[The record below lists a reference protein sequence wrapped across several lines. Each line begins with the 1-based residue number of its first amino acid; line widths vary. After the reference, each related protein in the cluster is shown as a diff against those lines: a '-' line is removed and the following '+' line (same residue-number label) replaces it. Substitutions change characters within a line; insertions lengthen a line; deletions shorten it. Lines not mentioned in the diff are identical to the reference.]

1 LNNGD
6 SHPGES
12 DPPWRELLH
21 VDKFLG
27 VRNFEGGEMFQLR
40 SGAIVIAAIAV
51 LFALPADLR
60 AQQLAAVR
68 VTVTDPKG
76 GAVGGATVTL
86 KSADTGVKRSAISG
100 ENGLAVISDV
110 PPGKYDLT
118 VEASSFATQTMNTT
132 LQVGQI
138 ASLEVSLR
146 LAGQTEK
153 VEVSAT
159 VQGVEAEKAELSQVI
174 ETRKI
179 DDLPISGREFIDF
192 ALLTPSVTVGRST
205 AIGAQSPFTETVL
218 KLSFAGLRESHTTLL
233 TQDGIDYTTSISGV
247 QRVTPSQDWVRE
259 FRVVNSPFTADT
271 GRSLGSIVNTVIKS
285 GTNDLH
291 GALYEYFRNDA
302 LDAKNLLSAPGFS
315 ALRFN
320 QFGGD
325 IGAPIVRDKLFFF
338 TGYEGQRRAESPVYS
353 SFILNS
359 IQGINAVKEFFNLQP
374 ENLASILQTENYDK
388 FIGKATA
395 NLNEKNFFMLTYVFN
410 DVRKKNARGAAPGE
424 GLPSSYRN
432 NPVRDQTVYGNL
444 VHIGSPNLTLDTSAQ
459 FGRRTFHLDP
469 VGAGLEPAILIPDLF
484 FGGGFVGSF
493 RFYQEKRL
501 QLIENF
507 SYHRGNHSFK
517 FGGEFHQIW
526 SQTEDPLFSPAFA
539 IFSPQSF
546 FGAPPFTAPTALFY
560 LFMEP
565 RQFFGQQIPPRT
577 LPFTSG
583 LFAGPSQKAFE
594 DGVSLDYNHHILGMY
609 GQDSWKLTSKLTLN
623 LGLRYEFESM
633 PSAGQAKFVAPG
645 GNHFTDYKDVQPRAS
660 FGYSFNQK
668 RGVIRGGYGIFT
680 APFVFSDLLV
690 SWIGGS
696 EFTYMNQPL
705 LPEFQDP
712 QNRLIG
718 LGASGAVGVIPSPPG
733 PFGTC
738 PTPNQAF
745 TTFTS
750 TGAYPPPFSP
760 NPGPPCL
767 AQFPAG
773 YADRTFRRPSAQQ
786 ASLEVEHQLV
796 KDWVISAGYQYV
808 HGVRLPIYLSINGLP
823 NGQTVNGVPIN
834 CPPPVPGFPAGKP
847 YFCPNIFSPGFG
859 FALLATPRG
868 FSIYHA
874 GTLSV
879 RKSFANHYSVL
890 ANYTWSKSIDIET
903 TIDLPNSPEDFTH
916 INRDRAVGDNHI
928 PHRFTLALLGEMP
941 DRGNPLIRDFK
952 ASIVTTAQSA
962 RRFTINAGFDTN
974 GDNFAFPDRVGL
986 IGRNTYGGDN
996 LIDLDLRIQRGFHL
1010 GEKAR
1015 AEGSVEFFNL
1025 LNQVNVEDVD
1035 HVYGLAD
1042 FAGPVPQHF
1051 GDGIGSPANPSFG
1064 SPKFVGPARQIQL
1077 SLRILF

>member
-1 LNNGD
+1 
-6 SHPGES
+6 
-12 DPPWRELLH
+12 
-21 VDKFLG
+21 
-27 VRNFEGGEMFQLR
+27 MFQLR
-40 SGAIVIAAIAV
+40 SRATILPVIVA
-51 LFALPADLR
+51 LFALPANLR

-68 VTVTDPKG
+68 VSVTDPKG

-110 PPGKYDLT
+110 PPGKYDLA
-118 VEASSFATQTMNTT
+118 VEASSFSTRTVSTT

-138 ASLEVSLR
+138 ASLEISLR

-153 VEVSAT
+153 VEVSET
-159 VQGVEAEKAELSQVI
+159 IQGVEVEKAELSQVI
-174 ETRKI
+174 EARKI

-192 ALLTPSVTVGRST
+192 ALLTPSVSVGRST

-247 QRVTPSQDWVRE
+247 QRVTPSQDWVQE
-259 FRVVNSPFTADT
+259 FRVVSSPYTTDN
-271 GRSLGSIVNTVIKS
+271 GRNLGSIVNTVIKS

-325 IGAPIVRDKLFFF
+325 MGAPIVRDKLFFF
-338 TGYEGQRRAESPVYS
+338 TGYEGQRREESPVYS
-353 SFILNS
+353 SFILNA
-359 IQGINAVKEFFNLQP
+359 IDGINAVKQSFNLQP
-374 ENLASILQTENYDK
+374 ENLSSILQTDNYDK

-395 NLNEKNFFMLTYVFN
+395 NLSNKNFLMLTYVFN

-432 NPVRDQTVYGNL
+432 NPVRDQTIYGNL

-501 QLIENF
+501 QLVENV

-526 SQTEDPLFSPAFA
+526 SQTEDPLFSPGFA

-546 FGAPPFTAPTALFY
+546 FGAPPFPGPTALLFI
-560 LFMEP
+560 FMEP
-565 RQFFGQQIPPRT
+565 RQFFGKQILSRT

-609 GQDSWKLTSKLTLN
+609 GQDSWKLTSKFTLN

-633 PSAGQAKFVAPG
+633 PSAQQAKLVAPG
-645 GNHFTDYKDVQPRAS
+645 GNHFTDYKDIQPRAS
-660 FGYSFNQK
+660 FAYSFNQK

-690 SWIGGS
+690 SWVGGS

-718 LGASGAVGVIPSPPG
+718 LGASGAVGVIPAPPLGPG

-738 PTPNQAF
+738 PTPDQAF
-745 TTFTS
+745 HTFTR

-773 YADRTFRRPSAQQ
+773 YADRNFRRPSAQQ

-823 NGQTVNGVPIN
+823 LDRVGQTVNGTVLS
-834 CPPPVPGFPAGKP
+834 CPPGPPPPPPPGFPAGKTR
-847 YFCPNIFSPGFG
+847 FCPMDTGFG
-859 FALLATPRG
+859 FALLATPQG
-868 FSIYHA
+868 YSIYHA
-874 GTLSV
+874 GTVSV

-903 TIDLPNSPEDFTH
+903 TVNLPNSPEDYTH
-916 INRDRAVGDNHI
+916 INKDRAVGDNHI

-941 DRGNPLIRDFK
+941 DKANPLLRNFK
-952 ASIVTTAQSA
+952 AAIVTTAQSA

-974 GDNFAFPDRVGL
+974 GDNFPFADRVGL
-986 IGRNTYGGDN
+986 IGRNTY
-996 LIDLDLRIQRGFHL
+996 I
-1010 GEKAR
+1010 GEKFVNVDFR
-1015 AEGSVEFFNL
+1015 LQRLFHFNEKVKGEGSVEFFNIM
-1025 LNQVNVEDVD
+1025 NRVNVEDVD
-1035 HVYGLAD
+1035 HVYGA
-1042 FAGPVPQHF
+1042 AGFITATGVPAPVPKQF
-1051 GDGIGSPANPSFG
+1051 GDGIGSDFNPSFG

-1077 SLRILF
+1077 SFRILF